1 LREIYKMNLIK
12 LLLFSLSFFYFSF
25 NFAQTAE
32 GEIIISE
39 ESIQSLAN
47 KLYALKV
54 KRNSIKNTSTN
65 TTPNTIDI
73 KYLNE
78 LIESDTLYIETLQ
91 KRIQENMIVDVYEE
105 ERTLKSDSLIE
116 ITEKVD
122 SKKVN
127 DQNNQVSD
135 EESNQDLQK
144 VLEKLVSIENQLIEL
159 KRNNRDTVV
168 EFKQSKTDTVL
179 EKQTETVER
188 IIEKEPQIQELNN
201 AELIALQIAQ
211 NQRLKKANTKID
223 SLLSIMYSTKPDTL
237 NFQETK
243 TVFAKSDTLT
253 NQELVSLKNQ
263 IYLLHA
269 KLDRVLDEKIETKT
283 NEIIERA
290 SKSTDTI
297 YVKET
302 KEVNPN
308 EDAYEARKLKFGD
321 YFEQIYFANNSS
333 QVASTFNPLISNLV
347 TQLKNEPK
355 IDVSIA
361 GYASKTGNADYNQ
374 KISMQ
379 RALALK
385 TKLIAEGISPKRII
399 TDFQGIDYNAA
410 SLEEARRLDIEF
422 IIRK

>member
-1 LREIYKMNLIK
+1 MNLIK
-12 LLLFSLSFFYFSF
+12 LLLFSLSFFYFNF

-144 VLEKLVSIENQLIEL
+144 VLEKLVSIENQLIEF
-159 KRNNRDTVV
+159 KRNNRDTIV

-188 IIEKEPQIQELNN
+188 IIEKEPQIQEINN
-201 AELIALQIAQ
+201 AELIALQVAQ

-223 SLLSIMYSTKPDTL
+223 SLLSICIRLSQTL
-237 NFQETK
+237 
-243 TVFAKSDTLT
+243 
-253 NQELVSLKNQ
+253 
-263 IYLLHA
+263 
-269 KLDRVLDEKIETKT
+269 
-283 NEIIERA
+283 
-290 SKSTDTI
+290 
-297 YVKET
+297 
-302 KEVNPN
+302 
-308 EDAYEARKLKFGD
+308 
-321 YFEQIYFANNSS
+321 
-333 QVASTFNPLISNLV
+333 
-347 TQLKNEPK
+347 
-355 IDVSIA
+355 
-361 GYASKTGNADYNQ
+361 
-374 KISMQ
+374 
-379 RALALK
+379 
-385 TKLIAEGISPKRII
+385 
-399 TDFQGIDYNAA
+399 
-410 SLEEARRLDIEF
+410 
-422 IIRK
+422 